1 MRIKK
6 INMDE
11 EGLNRFFGS
20 LEAKIMDII
29 WAKGRVTIKEVHEM
43 IDDENPISK
52 NAVMTVMTR
61 LVEKEYLIRESTGKG
76 RAKVSHF
83 YAPQTK
89 EQFITEQTRAVTDSL
104 FADFGTF
111 LVKNLIDN
119 LDSADPDLIKQ
130 LELKL
135 KEMRRDE

>member
-29 WAKGRVTIKEVHEM
+29 WTKGRVTIKEVHRM
-43 IDDENPISK
+43 IDDENPISV

-76 RAKVSHF
+76 RSKVSHF

-111 LVKNLIDN
+111 MVKNLIDN
-119 LDSADPDLIKQ
+119 LDSVDPDLIKQ

-135 KEMRRDE
+135 KEMRQDE